1 MSSLSLLFPSLIEKF
16 SSPQLLRLF
25 PLMWP
30 RHRYQRAAYTQRR
43 RQHQSW
49 APEVVWQKKK
59 KKKGKEFVITSSGGF
74 PDSTIGKESTC
85 NARDPSS
92 TPGSVRCTGEGI
104 GYPLQY
110 SWVSLVAQLVKHPPA
125 MQETWVWF
133 LHWEN
138 PLEKGKAIHSS
149 ILAWIIPWTV

>member
-1 MSSLSLLFPSLIEKF
+1 MTKAQIPEGSLHTEAKTTSKLSTRGCVTK
-16 SSPQLLRLF
+16 
-25 PLMWP
+25 
-30 RHRYQRAAYTQRR
+30 
-43 RQHQSW
+43 
-49 APEVVWQKKK
+49 KKK

-92 TPGSVRCTGEGI
+92 TPGSVRCTGKGI

-125 MQETWVWF
+125 MQET
-133 LHWEN
+133 
-138 PLEKGKAIHSS
+138 
-149 ILAWIIPWTV
+149 